1 MGHKIAVLAGD
12 GIGPEVTAAA
22 QQVLMA
28 AAEQEGL
35 ELEFNDF
42 AFGGAAIDQ
51 DGEPFP
57 EPTRAGV
64 RESEAVLLGAVGGPK
79 WDSLPRNLRPE
90 TGLLALRQQC
100 QAYANLRP
108 SRVIPGLEKLSPLK
122 PEIAAGVDLLIIRE
136 LTGGLYFGE
145 PRWQNQEEA
154 GNTMRYS
161 RPEIERVARVA
172 FQTAQGRK
180 RKLVSVDKA
189 NVLEVSGFWREVV
202 SKVARKFPEVEL
214 EHVYVDAMSMY
225 LVTRPARYDVI
236 LTENLFG
243 DILSD
248 LSSVLPGTLGLLPS
262 ASLGDGVPIFEPVHG
277 SAPDIAGR
285 GIANPAAA
293 ILSAALL
300 LRYALGQPELAAR
313 IESATETAL
322 LENPTPDLGGTAT
335 TRSFTAAVLA
345 NFSSLKAR

>member
-1 MGHKIAVLAGD
+1 LAGD
-12 GIGPEVTAAA
+12 GIGPEVTGAA
-22 QQVLMA
+22 QQVLIA
-28 AAEQEGL
+28 AAEQGGL
-35 ELEFNDF
+35 ELEFESLP
-42 AFGGAAIDQ
+42 FGGAAIDQ
-51 DGEPFP
+51 YGEPFP

-64 RESEAVLLGAVGGPK
+64 REAEAVLLGAVGGPQ
-79 WDSLPRNLRPE
+79 WDSLPRNIRPE
-90 TGLLALRQQC
+90 TGLLALRPQC

-122 PEIAAGVDLLIIRE
+122 PEIARGVDLLIIRE

-145 PRWQNQEEA
+145 PRWQNPEEA

-172 FQTAQGRK
+172 FQAAQGRK

-202 SKVARKFPEVEL
+202 SEVAREFSEVEL

-285 GIANPAAA
+285 GIAYPAAA

-313 IESATETAL
+313 VESATETAL

-335 TRSFTAAVLA
+335 TGSFTAAVLA